1 MLFVMINYLKE
12 INAFLAEKNEVKNVE
27 IITLAITGIVL
38 GLVLADLAD
47 ALRTRRANKAK
58 EATR

>member
-1 MLFVMINYLKE
+1 MLFVMNSINSFL
-12 INAFLAEKNEVKNVE
+12 NATSEVKNIE
-27 IITLAITGIVL
+27 IFTLAITGIVL

-47 ALRTRRANKAK
+47 VIRTNRAKKAK